1 MIGFLSLLIALVVG
15 WYLIQLLLYQYRK
28 MRAGRAQW
36 VTFDERLRKDG
47 RRSWREARQAQ
58 EDELSIFEKLNRALF
73 GVSPGPSTTTPT
85 NAPALPA
92 APLPPVAIDYEDERV
107 PATAK
112 DRVRR
117 ILACLQEVELAMSRE
132 SIPGFSRIDVEQM
145 RSHHLPKL
153 VKSYIDIPAA
163 HRSEIFR
170 KTGKSASFILN
181 ESLDKMQGKI
191 DEILRNLAQ
200 HDIDAFT
207 QNTQFIGQRYADE
220 DNPFS

>member
-1 MIGFLSLLIALVVG
+1 M
-15 WYLIQLLLYQYRK
+15 
-28 MRAGRAQW
+28 
-36 VTFDERLRKDG
+36 
-47 RRSWREARQAQ
+47 
-58 EDELSIFEKLNRALF
+58 SIFDKLNRALF
-73 GVSPGPSTTTPT
+73 GSQGSASTTPT
-85 NAPALPA
+85 NATPVPSSS
-92 APLPPVAIDYEDERV
+92 LPPVIIDYEDERI
-107 PATAK
+107 PSPAK
-112 DRVRR
+112 DRIRR
-117 ILACLQEVELAMSRE
+117 ILACLQQVEAAMGRE
-132 SIPGFSRIDVEQM
+132 TIPGFSRVDIEQM

-181 ESLDKMQGKI
+181 ESLDKMQGRI

-220 DNPFS
+220 DNPFL